1 MFSLDN
7 FGKYSWRSLTLKNII
22 SQSEKVV
29 EMPEVP
35 GGYYVSRVL
44 DQAFWN
50 VTNASENPKD
60 MLMKWNDVAQT
71 EITRKR
77 NQYNIE

>member
-1 MFSLDN
+1 MSPADPGSHGAF
-7 FGKYSWRSLTLKNII
+7 
-22 SQSEKVV
+22 
-29 EMPEVP
+29 P

-50 VTNASENPKD
+50 VTNANENPKD
-60 MLMKWNDVAQT
+60 MLMKWNNIAQT

-77 NQYNIE
+77 EQYNID

>member
-1 MFSLDN
+1 M
-7 FGKYSWRSLTLKNII
+7 KNIEN
-22 SQSEKVV
+22 QWKKVQ
-29 EMPEVP
+29 ELPEVP

-50 VTNASENPKD
+50 VTNANENPKD
-60 MLMKWNDVAQT
+60 MLMKWNDIAQT

-77 NQYNIE
+77 EQYNIK